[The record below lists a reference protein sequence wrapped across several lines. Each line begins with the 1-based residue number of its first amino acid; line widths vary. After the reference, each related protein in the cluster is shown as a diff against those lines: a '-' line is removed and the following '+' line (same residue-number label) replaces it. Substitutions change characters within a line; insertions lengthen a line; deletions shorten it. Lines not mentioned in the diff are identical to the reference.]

1 MDDFYKPARYKG
13 AWGGR
18 GSGKSHGFADMTVEV
33 HVADPNT
40 KTVCVREIQK
50 SLKMS
55 SKALIESKIQT
66 LGVGHLFEVQ
76 NDCIKRKD
84 GDGIIIFQGL
94 QDHTADSIKS
104 LEGFD
109 RAWCE
114 EAQSLSH
121 ASLKKLRPTI
131 RKPGSELWFTW
142 NPENE
147 TDPVDDLL
155 RGENLPEDAI
165 VKRVN
170 YIDNPWFPDVLE
182 QERLF
187 DLKRDPDLYQ
197 HVWEGEYLVISKA
210 TVFKNWE
217 VREFDAPDDA
227 NFKFGLDFGESV
239 DPTVL
244 VRCYQIGRRLFI
256 DYEAYATELP
266 LIDTPELLYTI
277 PESDRWPIVADSSR
291 PGMINHLR
299 DHGFPKIMGAVKG
312 KDSVVE
318 GVEFLR
324 GLDIVVHPRCVNT
337 INELK
342 RYRYKVDP
350 KTDQILPI
358 FEDKFNHVIDS
369 LRYAMEATRRTSK
382 VQEPEEIVDVGIASH
397 W

>member
-1 MDDFYKPARYKG
+1 
-13 AWGGR
+13 
-18 GSGKSHGFADMTVEV
+18 
-33 HVADPNT
+33 
-40 KTVCVREIQK
+40 
-50 SLKMS
+50 MS
-55 SKALIESKIQT
+55 SKALIEQKIQDH
-66 LGVGHLFEVQ
+66 GVGRLFEVQ
-76 NDCIKRKD
+76 DSCIKSKN
-84 GDGIIIFQGL
+84 GEGIIIFQGL
-94 QDHTADSIKS
+94 QSHTADSIKS

-109 RAWCE
+109 RAFVE
-114 EAQSLSH
+114 EAQSISFD
-121 ASLKKLRPTI
+121 SLKKLRPTI
-131 RKPGSELWFTW
+131 RKPGSELLFCW
-142 NPENE
+142 NPENAD
-147 TDPVDDLL
+147 DPIDTLL
-155 RGENLPEDAI
+155 RGDNPPPDS
-165 VKRVN
+165 VVRRVN
-170 YIDNPWFPDVLE
+170 YMDNPWFPDVLD
-182 QERLF
+182 QEREY
-187 DLKRDPDLYQ
+187 DLKRDPDLYG
-197 HVWEGEYLVISKA
+197 HIWEGEYLVISKA